1 MRYWVSCSPWP
12 VAGCPP
18 RAVVLL
24 SEEREAAAS
33 RVARLTKTR
42 RRQNTNIV
50 KPIPRK
56 RLRSDAAMKK
66 AREPACGSSYVKSR
80 VSRRY
85 DKKRKKIE
93 IHKELKDLTESST
106 CSDRK

>member
-24 SEEREAAAS
+24 SKEREAAAS

-50 KPIPRK
+50 KPIAGK

-66 AREPACGSSYVKSR
+66 ARANPRAARLTSSLACRGATLRKE
-80 VSRRY
+80 
-85 DKKRKKIE
+85 KR
-93 IHKELKDLTESST
+93 
-106 CSDRK
+106 

>member
-1 MRYWVSCSPWP
+1 MLLTLWS

-42 RRQNTNIV
+42 QNEYRKTDYG
-50 KPIPRK
+50 KPIAV
-56 RLRSDAAMKK
+56 DAMKK
-66 AREPACGSSYVKSR
+66 VRVRATRLTSSLACRGATLRKEK
-80 VSRRY
+80 
-85 DKKRKKIE
+85 DRKKYTKNLRI
-93 IHKELKDLTESST
+93 
-106 CSDRK
+106 